1 MRSRALAL
9 DRSRSRTV
17 VSLDSPLTDLDPTYT
32 MGSLWDKILQ
42 TNQDRCRSLHVFLCS
57 TSPSSGA
64 SSTVSTP
71 LGSRLELS
79 FFQSPQ
85 KPHVEMYASPPPLMR
100 SRDHQNLS
108 PALAASPHLFTPPVP
123 FKGTVTPGLS
133 PIDRSPRP
141 PRPIHTLARTPPR
154 RPFLEKLLTI
164 MDDSDEEGLISE
176 NREENTSPP
185 PSSIHLGCTSTPL
198 RATPRPSVSP
208 FSSPLSASSS
218 LKAPTSCTATPFRH
232 CESSP
237 TMKRPGSAKTRKR
250 GPPAVRP
257 PYTRENK
264 RLKTTASDSSPSPP
278 TPSNI
283 RTFPSSI
290 PIHPE
295 FPGFYTRFPVIPPVL
310 KAYVSLYFL
319 KFPSPSLRPSG
330 CTLNPPRDALDLYTP
345 RLVRGSGHTKVG
357 LCPIC
362 SSTGKG
368 KVWLSMKFS
377 AYKWYAQ
384 YHPRVL
390 VLTPHTASCLLS

>member
-1 MRSRALAL
+1 
-9 DRSRSRTV
+9 
-17 VSLDSPLTDLDPTYT
+17 

-64 SSTVSTP
+64 SSAVSTP

-123 FKGTVTPGLS
+123 FKGIVTPGLS

-141 PRPIHTLARTPPR
+141 RRPIHTLARTPPR

-164 MDDSDEEGLISE
+164 MDDSDEEGLVSE
-176 NREENTSPP
+176 NGEEKTSPP

-208 FSSPLSASSS
+208 FSSPLSVSSS
-218 LKAPTSCTATPFRH
+218 LEAPPSCTATPFRH
-232 CESSP
+232 SEPSP
-237 TMKRPGSAKTRKR
+237 TRKRPGSMVQSSAKTRKR
-250 GPPAVRP
+250 RPTAVRP
-257 PYTRENK
+257 PYARENK
-264 RLKTTASDSSPSPP
+264 RRKTVASDSSPSPP
-278 TPSNI
+278 IPSYI

-290 PIHPE
+290 PSHPE
-295 FPGFYTRFPVIPPVL
+295 FPGFYIRFPVIPPVL
-310 KAYVSLYFL
+310 KAYVSLSLF
-319 KFPSPSLRPSG
+319 SPSL
-330 CTLNPPRDALDLYTP
+330 TLP
-345 RLVRGSGHTKVG
+345 
-357 LCPIC
+357 
-362 SSTGKG
+362 
-368 KVWLSMKFS
+368 
-377 AYKWYAQ
+377 
-384 YHPRVL
+384 
-390 VLTPHTASCLLS
+390 